1 MARNAEVI
9 KKGNENNTSLLR
21 RFTRR
26 VQSSNTLSSARKHRY
41 FQRPLSSE
49 LTKQRRLEKLERKAR
64 IEWLVKLGKIGE
76 KTDNRRRN

>member
-1 MARNAEVI
+1 MAHNAEVI

-26 VQSSNTLSSARKHRY
+26 VQSSSVLSSARKHRY
-41 FQRPLSSE
+41 YQRPLSKQ
-49 LTKQRRLEKLERKAR
+49 LTKQKRLEKLERRAK

-76 KTDNRRRN
+76 KTENRRR

>member
-9 KKGNENNTSLLR
+9 KKGNENSTSLLR

-26 VQSSNTLSSARKHRY
+26 VQSSSALSAARKHRY
-41 FQRPLSSE
+41 FQRPLSRE
-49 LTKQRRLEKLERKAR
+49 LTKQKKLDRLERRAK

-76 KTDNRRRN
+76 KNEGRRR